1 MPACPTKPYPTVQPC
16 CRDWRSR
23 RSPKAERCAFLDLP
37 GSPEAVLPKPFG
49 VRVQRLFLLK
59 FSYTQSFDTS
69 ALASFSDFAPSSE
82 TPGSFVGQAVVPGVR
97 GAPGVDGGSIPS
109 QFSSAFRCRP
119 DGRHQGVAETAR
131 L

>member
-37 GSPEAVLPKPFG
+37 GGPEAVLPKPFG

-69 ALASFSDFAPSSE
+69 GLASLSDFAPSSE
-82 TPGSFVGQAVVPGVR
+82 TPGASSDKPPLTAFQSR
-97 GAPGVDGGSIPS
+97 PS
-109 QFSSAFRCRP
+109 SR
-119 DGRHQGVAETAR
+119 AR
-131 L
+131 SDAARMADIRV